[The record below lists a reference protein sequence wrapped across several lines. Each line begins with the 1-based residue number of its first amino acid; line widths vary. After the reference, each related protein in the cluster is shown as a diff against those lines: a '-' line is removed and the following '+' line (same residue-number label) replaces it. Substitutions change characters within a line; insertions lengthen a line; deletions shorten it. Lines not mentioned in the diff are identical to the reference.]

1 MSGEDQKVRDAMER
15 MRGQLI
21 GSGVKPEQ
29 ARKIAQEQA
38 IKHDRKERDKR

>member
-1 MSGEDQKVRDAMER
+1 MSGENPKVREAMDR
-15 MRGQLI
+15 FTGRLVQ
-21 GSGVKPEQ
+21 SGMPADK

>member
-1 MSGEDQKVRDAMER
+1 MSGENPKVREAMER

-29 ARKIAQEQA
+29 ARKIAQDAA

>member
-1 MSGEDQKVRDAMER
+1 MSGEIPKIRDAMDR
-15 MRGQLI
+15 FTGKLVQ
-21 GSGVKPEQ
+21 GGVPVDK